1 MRPKLFTVSLFAV
14 IITMVIS
21 FGSGRNA
28 GLLAQGTPAATQPA
42 AGQERNRVL
51 LPAASPFEDLIEAA
65 LANDAQGIRHALK
78 ACGDR
83 AAAVN
88 QALSPPARL
97 EMASLLA
104 GMRQSEQKKD
114 YQNVALQA
122 VEAYRVLVG
131 SLDAQ
136 SLVVPVQVAWLDY
149 VGFKLKVLLQATPP
163 DWPAIQQTVES
174 GSRHWF
180 ALEGQVGDKG
190 LRDAVKLVI
199 AGLNQATLTKNPEMA
214 VFAAQMDLALV
225 DLLEAYFERTG
236 K

>member
-1 MRPKLFTVSLFAV
+1 MRSKLSTVTLSAL
-14 IITMVIS
+14 IITMAIN

-28 GLLAQGTPAATQPA
+28 GLLAQGIPAAAQPA
-42 AGQERNRVL
+42 SGPERNQVL

-65 LANDAQGIRHALK
+65 LANDAPGIQRALK
-78 ACGDR
+78 AHGDR

-88 QALSPPARL
+88 QALSPPARQ
-97 EMASLLA
+97 EMTSLLA
-104 GMRQSEQKKD
+104 GIRQSEQKKD
-114 YQNVALQA
+114 YQNAALQA

-163 DWPAIQQTVES
+163 DWPGIQQTVETA
-174 GSRHWF
+174 GRHWF
-180 ALEGQVGDKG
+180 ALEAQVDDKG
-190 LRDAVKLVI
+190 LRDAVKLVM
-199 AGLNQATLTKNPEMA
+199 AGLNQAILTKNPEMA

-225 DLLEAYFERTG
+225 DLLEAYFERRG